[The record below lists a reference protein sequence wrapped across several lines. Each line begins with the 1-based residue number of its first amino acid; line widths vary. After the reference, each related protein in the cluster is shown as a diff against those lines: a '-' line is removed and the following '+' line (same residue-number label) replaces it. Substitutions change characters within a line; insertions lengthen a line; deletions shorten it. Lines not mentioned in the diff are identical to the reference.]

1 MAPKHPMNCY
11 CLQEST
17 HLWHFCW
24 YVFGKVVRKIRYT
37 FSSNHNVHKSLC
49 GLCFWAPD
57 ALNRIDYS
65 KIYQLKVLE
74 PKNKGHINFYEC
86 CDLTKNATYNRLEH
100 FRALYVPKFEQNRL
114 CSKLWRN
121 EWSDSPISVVVIIMA
136 RSFPRHTHITT
147 KLTIM
152 S

>member
-1 MAPKHPMNCY
+1 MVSPYNKCSEIGKIV
-11 CLQEST
+11 Q
-17 HLWHFCW
+17 HLIYYF
-24 YVFGKVVRKIRYT
+24 
-37 FSSNHNVHKSLC
+37 FSSNHNIHKSLC

-57 ALNRIDYS
+57 ASNMIDFS

-136 RSFPRHTHITT
+136 RSFPRHTHHHKTHDYVVT
-147 KLTIM
+147 FFRGRARFC
-152 S
+152 